1 MAAALAEVVEEVMA
15 AANKEAG
22 VAAKTNGMVAAA
34 VDTAAELVS

>member
-1 MAAALAEVVEEVMA
+1 MAAALAEVVVEVMA

-34 VDTAAELVS
+34 VDMAAELGS